1 MKGVPDDEVRAMIG
15 GNAVEAY
22 GLDVNVLQP
31 VVDRIGP
38 RVSQVITD

>member
-1 MKGVPDDEVRAMIG
+1 MKGLPEDEVLAMVG

-22 GLDVNVLQP
+22 DLDVGALQP

-38 RVSQVITD
+38 LTSQVITA